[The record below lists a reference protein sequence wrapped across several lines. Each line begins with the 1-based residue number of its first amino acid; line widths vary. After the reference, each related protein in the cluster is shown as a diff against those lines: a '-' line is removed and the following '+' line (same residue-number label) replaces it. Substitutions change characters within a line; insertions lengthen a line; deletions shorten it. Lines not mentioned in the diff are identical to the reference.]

1 MDIVF
6 LIDGSGSIG
15 QSDFKQMKNFVRAVM
30 DQFKGTNTLVKT
42 GSPRPE
48 EWDGGAGSA
57 PGDDSLGGGVA
68 SRGWLAQRTCAVM
81 RPGSRVQAR
90 CQRRA
95 NLSPDLRGPPQ
106 VHLIGSHMPQTI
118 GCFAV

>member
-48 EWDGGAGSA
+48 EWDGGCAGSA
-57 PGDDSLGGGVA
+57 PGDDSLGGSVA
-68 SRGWLAQRTCAVM
+68 SGGGWL
-81 RPGSRVQAR
+81 S
-90 CQRRA
+90 
-95 NLSPDLRGPPQ
+95 GP
-106 VHLIGSHMPQTI
+106 VL
-118 GCFAV
+118 